1 MSRACFQK
9 ARKKT
14 SKGREQGLG
23 NRKSKNRHKSSLGI
37 CRAFLLPFGPEIL
50 IHNYAIKCHLPG
62 DTLKVHSYPDMKA
75 IQILEAGGPEVLQL
89 ADLPIPQPG
98 PGQVL
103 IRVEA
108 TGVNFIEIY
117 FRKGQYKASFPLV
130 PGSEAA
136 GTVEEVGPGVQGF
149 ASGDLVASV
158 SVMGSYAEYALVPA
172 AQLVKVPEDLSPEK
186 AAAAM
191 LQGMTAHYLAFSTF
205 PLKAGDTALVHAGA
219 GGVGLLLTQIAARIG
234 ARVITTVSTAAKA
247 ELSREAGAS
256 DVILYTEKDFE
267 AEVKNLTGGKGVD
280 VVYDSVGKTTF
291 DKSLNCLRPRGLLA
305 LFGGSSG
312 AVPPFD
318 PIQLSGKGSL
328 FLTRPTLWHYIATRA
343 ELEHRAGEVLGW
355 AASGEL
361 KLRTEHVYALADT
374 AQAQTDLESRK
385 TTGKILLEP

>member
-1 MSRACFQK
+1 
-9 ARKKT
+9 
-14 SKGREQGLG
+14 
-23 NRKSKNRHKSSLGI
+23 
-37 CRAFLLPFGPEIL
+37 
-50 IHNYAIKCHLPG
+50 
-62 DTLKVHSYPDMKA
+62 MKA
-75 IQILEAGGPEVLQL
+75 IQIQATGGPEVLQL
-89 ADLPIPQPG
+89 AELQIPQPG

-103 IRVEA
+103 IRVET
-108 TGVNFIEIY
+108 TGVNFIEAY

-136 GTVEEVGPGVQGF
+136 GTVEELGPGVIGF
-149 ASGDLVASV
+149 EAGDAVATV
-158 SVMGSYAEYALVPA
+158 AAMGSYAEYALVPA
-172 AQLVKVPEDLSPEK
+172 AQLVKVPEGVTPEQ

-191 LQGMTAHYLAFSTF
+191 LQGMTAHYLAYSTF

-219 GGVGLLLTQIAARIG
+219 GGVGLLLTQMAAHIG
-234 ARVITTVSTAAKA
+234 ARVITTVSTPAKA

-267 AEVKNLTGGKGVD
+267 AEVKRITDGKGVD

-291 DKSLNCLRPRGLLA
+291 DQSLNCLRPRGLLA

-343 ELEHRAGEVLGW
+343 
-355 AASGEL
+355 
-361 KLRTEHVYALADT
+361 
-374 AQAQTDLESRK
+374 
-385 TTGKILLEP
+385 